1 MTNQKI
7 AIVGAGTAGLSTAIA
22 LAQQG
27 LSPVLFE
34 KHSGPTN
41 RGAGLLI
48 QPAGVRAFQTLGV
61 GEAFQAA
68 STPISRLLGESHKR
82 RRVVDVRYGNEP
94 ARAISRYALSSV
106 LLEKAQTLGVTF
118 RFDTGVSD
126 VCSGNEGVE
135 LRWGANSEVFDA
147 LVIADGAD
155 SALRSQAGL
164 EIASTPYAWGAL
176 WGLFDVADWRY
187 AESLV
192 QRYRGTRQMFGLM
205 PTASQG
211 RITTLSFFWSLKLT
225 HLEAW
230 YGTDIASFRKELSGL
245 WPEASPVIEQL
256 HSHTQLAVA
265 RYHHAWPRRLGV
277 PRIYVAGDSAHSMSP
292 SLGLG
297 STLAAQDA
305 LAIAGCHA
313 LGGAV
318 EGPGQYS
325 RMRLRRIQWY
335 QGLSRMLT
343 PCFQGEKGGALRDCI
358 FGLGASIPPSRWL
371 MRRSLIT

>member
-48 QPAGVRAFQTLGV
+48 QPAGVQAFQMLGV
-61 GEAFQAA
+61 GETFQAA
-68 STPISRLLGESHKR
+68 STPISRLVGESHKLR
-82 RRVVDVRYGNEP
+82 KVVDVRYGDVP
-94 ARAISRYALSSV
+94 ARAISRYALAS
-106 LLEKAQTLGVTF
+106 LLMEKARDLGVAF
-118 RFDTGVSD
+118 RFDTAVSD
-126 VCSGNEGVE
+126 ICAGNAGVD
-135 LRWGANSEVFDA
+135 LRWGGHTEEFDA

-155 SALRSQAGL
+155 SALRSRAGL
-164 EIASTPYAWGAL
+164 QIASTPYAWGAL

-192 QRYRGTRQMFGLM
+192 QRYRGTQQMFGLM
-205 PTASQG
+205 PTAVQG
-211 RITTLSFFWSLKLT
+211 NITTVSFFWSLKLT
-225 HLEAW
+225 HLQAW
-230 YGTDIASFRKELSGL
+230 YRTDMASFRTDLLGL
-245 WPEASPVIEQL
+245 WPEAAPVIEQL
-256 HSHTQLAVA
+256 HSHAQLAVA
-265 RYHHAWPRRLGV
+265 RYQHAWPRRLGV

-297 STLAAQDA
+297 STLAVQDA
-305 LAIAGCHA
+305 LAIADSHTRW
-313 LGGAV
+313 GAAQ
-318 EGPGQYS
+318 GPGQYS
-325 RMRLRRIQWY
+325 RRRLRRIQWY

-343 PCFQGEKGGALRDCI
+343 PCFQGDSGGALRDCI
-358 FGLGASIPPSRWL
+358 FGLGASFPPSRWL
-371 MRRSLIT
+371 MRRSLVT